1 MKKVKNNFNL
11 YLSIDMVSTINWQI
25 WLEIRVSIIYMA
37 ASMPYYESH
46 RIGILE
52 IFFNAL

>member
-25 WLEIRVSIIYMA
+25 WLEIRVSIICMA